1 MTGVRKLGWGSGSD
15 HHIGEWRHRPWACSL
30 LSTYPFQ
37 VERKEGW
44 LTIAVHNLLSLSD
57 VLCCPDG
64 GDSTSEGHTRVGAA
78 GVVQEADDRE
88 DACGKADLP
97 AVGHDALFRP

>member
-1 MTGVRKLGWGSGSD
+1 MEAPAQGLLTPVHLSFSGGTGQGRAGQGG
-15 HHIGEWRHRPWACSL
+15 G
-30 LSTYPFQ
+30 
-37 VERKEGW
+37 KEGW

-64 GDSTSEGHTRVGAA
+64 GDSAGEGHTRVRAA

-88 DACGKADLP
+88 NACGKADLP
-97 AVGHDALFRP
+97 AVGNDALFRP